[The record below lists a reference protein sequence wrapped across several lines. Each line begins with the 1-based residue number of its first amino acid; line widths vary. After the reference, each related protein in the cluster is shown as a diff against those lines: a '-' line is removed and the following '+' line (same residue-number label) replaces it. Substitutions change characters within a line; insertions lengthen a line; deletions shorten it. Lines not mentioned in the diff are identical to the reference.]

1 MQSALNEW
9 QENLSLIVLSKLVLY
24 IHISSFRVRFYE
36 KKSKMTCVRV
46 FFFVIFFECS
56 QIARAGVQGLSHDAM
71 LCDYGLF
78 NHTSALNVLQ
88 GITSWQIEPRRRRMW
103 RRCRQLLARQLLP
116 RKTPRSEVCGRR
128 YLHFNQWSTPLPH
141 RVIIMTVPMHT
152 KKELNNPLNHIYYCQ
167 RIYQGVREENP

>member
-1 MQSALNEW
+1 MKTTTTTNLKLFSFSTISKPREAFKGKKFILYVDGIGSMQSAKKWMTRKLKPNRVIKAC
-9 QENLSLIVLSKLVLY
+9 SLYPYIV
-24 IHISSFRVRFYE
+24 FRVRFYE

-88 GITSWQIEPRRRRMW
+88 SITSWQMGSRDAVACGGIVGSSSRSPVASEKDTSKRRRY
-103 RRCRQLLARQLLP
+103 
-116 RKTPRSEVCGRR
+116 S
-128 YLHFNQWSTPLPH
+128 HFNQ
-141 RVIIMTVPMHT
+141 
-152 KKELNNPLNHIYYCQ
+152 
-167 RIYQGVREENP
+167 